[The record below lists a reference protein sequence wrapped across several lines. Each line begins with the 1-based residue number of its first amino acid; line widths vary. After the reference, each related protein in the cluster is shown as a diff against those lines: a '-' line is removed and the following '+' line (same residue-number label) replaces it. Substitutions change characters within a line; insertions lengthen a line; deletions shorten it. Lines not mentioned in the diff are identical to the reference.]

1 MNMQALILVGTFALS
16 LVVLYPMMSLAQF
29 EPSTGEQSQEQIE
42 VPLNFSLKVPG
53 GDDQNAT
60 EGGKD
65 VRVTLKIRSGEEG
78 SPIDLLLTAEVSND
92 TNIQDLEL
100 CGTMQ
105 EGNEMCQSLEEV
117 LQTLEEVVE
126 AQGDDQTSSESS
138 NETST
143 SGESTDENND
153 NGDN

>member
-1 MNMQALILVGTFALS
+1 MNIHTLILVGTFALS
-16 LVVLYPMMSLAQF
+16 LVVLFPMMSLAQF

-42 VPLNFSLKVPG
+42 VPLNFSLKVPD
-53 GDDQNAT
+53 DDQNAT

-65 VRVTLKIRSGEEG
+65 VSVTLKIRSGEEG
-78 SPIDLLLTAEVSND
+78 SPMDLSLTAKVSND

-117 LQTLEEVVE
+117 VE
-126 AQGDDQTSSESS
+126 AQGEDETSSESS

>member
-100 CGTMQ
+100 WHH
-105 EGNEMCQSLEEV
+105 
-117 LQTLEEVVE
+117 
-126 AQGDDQTSSESS
+126 ARRK
-138 NETST
+138 
-143 SGESTDENND
+143 
-153 NGDN
+153 

>member
-1 MNMQALILVGTFALS
+1 
-16 LVVLYPMMSLAQF
+16 VL
-29 EPSTGEQSQEQIE
+29 
-42 VPLNFSLKVPG
+42 G